1 MKYTVGVKMSC
12 KSRKKEKKTSE
23 KKEEPE
29 KK

>member
-1 MKYTVGVKMSC
+1 MKYIVGVKMPC

-23 KKEEPE
+23 RREEPE